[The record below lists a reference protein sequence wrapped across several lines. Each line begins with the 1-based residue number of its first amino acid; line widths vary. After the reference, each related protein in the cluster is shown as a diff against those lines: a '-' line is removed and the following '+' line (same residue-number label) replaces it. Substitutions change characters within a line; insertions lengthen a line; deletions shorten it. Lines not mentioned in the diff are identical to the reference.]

1 MSMSYLIADEKDVKT
16 VLESHGVLPAGPMFD
31 EALKVVSLYAD
42 RIQELLTKYSDPV
55 SKKKA
60 LLAILEEGLMQEG
73 FIPNTHGRK
82 FELPVEKTD

>member
-1 MSMSYLIADEKDVKT
+1 MSNELNPGEKDVKT
-16 VLESHGVLPAGPMFD
+16 VMEAHGVLPDGPMFD
-31 EALKVVSLYAD
+31 EALNVVALYSD
-42 RIQELLTKYSDPV
+42 RIQELLSKYSDPV

>member
-1 MSMSYLIADEKDVKT
+1 MSNQLSPDEKDVKA
-16 VLESHGVLPAGPMFD
+16 VMEAHGVLPDGPMFD
-31 EALKVVSLYAD
+31 EALKVVALYSD
-42 RIQELLTKYSDPV
+42 RIQELLSKFADPA

-73 FIPNTHGRK
+73 FIPNTHERK

>member
-1 MSMSYLIADEKDVKT
+1 MSMSDRIADDKDVKT
-16 VLESHGVLPAGPMFD
+16 VLEAHGVLPEGPMFD
-31 EALKVVSLYAD
+31 DVMKVVSLYSD
-42 RIQELLTKYSDPV
+42 RIQELLSKFSDPV

-73 FIPNTHGRK
+73 FIPNTHERK